1 MKKTVSAF
9 VIAAFTLCAAPA
21 FYATSAAAATA
32 KPAATQTVKIK
43 SSVKSSAKVSAKV
56 RKAKAIKTSSRLS
69 SGSARSPYWQCVT
82 FARSL
87 TGMQIFGDAW
97 TWWDKANAKYNT
109 GRAPQPGA
117 VMVFPRQG
125 KMNRGHVAVVSQI
138 ITDRYIQITHANW
151 SPINGRRGQVEKDV
165 NVMDVSA
172 KGDWSKVKVWYGP
185 LNDFGTTVYATNG
198 FIYQDTAEGQAQ
210 AQKVIAE
217 SEGLPPEPQ
226 QYQQIAA
233 ADSTPTPELP
243 ADLKAA
249 LTPSNDRGFLNVRA
263 NTVAARV
270 TGKDAA
276 AIVARIGAD
285 KAPSDIAAVTPPN
298 AGGAPAAKAPSR
310 P

>member
-1 MKKTVSAF
+1 MSAL

-32 KPAATQTVKIK
+32 KPAAAKKASTA
-43 SSVKSSAKVSAKV
+43 SSTTSAKAKKVKAV
-56 RKAKAIKTSSRLS
+56 RTASRQSRSLANGAS
-69 SGSARSPYWQCVT
+69 RSPYWQCVT

-97 TWWDKANAKYNT
+97 TWWDKANAKYDT
-109 GRAPQPGA
+109 GTAPKPGA

-172 KGDWSKVKVWYGP
+172 RGDWSKVKVWYGP

-198 FIYQDTAEGQAQ
+198 FIYQDTPEGQAQ
-210 AQKVIAE
+210 AQKIIAE

-226 QYQQIAA
+226 PYATKPYQQIAA
-233 ADSTPTPELP
+233 APSTPAPEMP
-243 ADLKAA
+243 AALKAA
-249 LTPSNDRGFLNVRA
+249 LTPDNDRGFLAVKA
-263 NTVAARV
+263 NTVAAHV
-270 TGKDAA
+270 TGNDAA
-276 AIVARIGAD
+276 AIVARIDAD
-285 KAPSDIAAVTPPN
+285 KAQAAGKT
-298 AGGAPAAKAPSR
+298 AKGSSATKAPSR